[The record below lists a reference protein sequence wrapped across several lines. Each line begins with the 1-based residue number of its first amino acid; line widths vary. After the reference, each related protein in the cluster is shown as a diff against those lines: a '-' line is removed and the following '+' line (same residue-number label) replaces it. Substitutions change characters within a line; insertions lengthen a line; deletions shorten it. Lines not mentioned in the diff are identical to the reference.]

1 MLIFRG
7 DTVFIYFPTS
17 WRFIKYIV
25 TAPPEKNNL
34 CVRVATSIYHQHKT
48 PTSPL
53 LRSNRLIIFRDNRF
67 IITRYIPHQQT
78 NMSNLDHLQKRCE
91 KKKTCH
97 DVLWIYRAISDETP
111 KITNKTSWRFFSPF
125 QIRWSCRKSWK
136 SWVVKPNLFSPHL
149 PPHSWSF
156 SHTHGISLS
165 GQTAPVAGDF
175 PSYQRIPRRAVSPSF
190 LVVPPYGKGGHFCVA
205 HLKRN
210 KIRLCLRSAE
220 LGKHLR

>member
-165 GQTAPVAGDF
+165 G
-175 PSYQRIPRRAVSPSF
+175 
-190 LVVPPYGKGGHFCVA
+190 
-205 HLKRN
+205 
-210 KIRLCLRSAE
+210 
-220 LGKHLR
+220 

>member
-91 KKKTCH
+91 KKKNLPWCLMNLSCH
-97 DVLWIYRAISDETP
+97 FRWNPKNHKQNFLAFFFSFSDQVELP
-111 KITNKTSWRFFSPF
+111 KIVEKLSRKAQPFFTPPTTPF
-125 QIRWSCRKSWK
+125 LEFLTHPW
-136 SWVVKPNLFSPHL
+136 HL
-149 PPHSWSF
+149 PFW
-156 SHTHGISLS
+156 TNGTCCRRLSLLS
-165 GQTAPVAGDF
+165 KDSEA
-175 PSYQRIPRRAVSPSF
+175 RRFTVLSRGSA
-190 LVVPPYGKGGHFCVA
+190 
-205 HLKRN
+205 
-210 KIRLCLRSAE
+210 LR
-220 LGKHLR
+220 